1 MQFLKTLFWVVVA
14 VVAVLFA
21 HDNWHYVRPAIKIWG
36 GLEVDVKVPVLVLIA
51 FLLGFLPTVIY
62 YRTKLRALRRRAESQ
77 LPSNAGVGPAP
88 VANPV
93 PTPVRRSSAAG
104 EATLAERDAPD
115 REATDS
121 KAWPTT

>member
-21 HDNWHYVRPAIKIWG
+21 HENWHVIEPPIKIWG
-36 GLEVDVKVPVLVLIA
+36 GLVVDVKLPILVLVA
-51 FLLGFLPTVIY
+51 FLLGFLPTFIY
-62 YRTKLRALRRRAESQ
+62 YRMKLRALKRRLDTQ
-77 LPSNAGVGPAP
+77 HPSNAGAGPVP

-93 PTPVRRSSAAG
+93 PTPVRRSSAPG